1 MQKNYESIENFID
14 ERKPV
19 MNGYIRPI
27 SPEDTDKYRTVLSNC
42 DIWQGE
48 KPFAVTVFG
57 DIIAYDDEGYV
68 ILLRLVDGTSSVI
81 CAESELFF
89 SLLNDP
95 DFQKDYFDIESYKY
109 ARDNVGV
116 LEQDESYTYE
126 PIPALGG
133 NKSNESLSK
142 GKTYEYMS
150 VLTSFI

>member
-68 ILLRLVDGTSSVI
+68 ILLRLVDEIGRASCRERV
-81 CAESELFF
+81 
-89 SLLNDP
+89 
-95 DFQKDYFDIESYKY
+95 
-109 ARDNVGV
+109 
-116 LEQDESYTYE
+116 
-126 PIPALGG
+126 
-133 NKSNESLSK
+133 
-142 GKTYEYMS
+142 
-150 VLTSFI
+150 